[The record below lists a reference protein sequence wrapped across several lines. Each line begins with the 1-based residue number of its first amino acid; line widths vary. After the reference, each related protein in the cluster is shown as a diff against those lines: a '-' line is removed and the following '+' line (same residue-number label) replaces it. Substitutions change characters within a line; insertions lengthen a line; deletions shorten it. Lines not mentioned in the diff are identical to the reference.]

1 MIKRK
6 MITTLIISLE
16 MFELY
21 EEELVEWRLNHYAS
35 HKLSELPTSTKT
47 IKTHSKVEVFTP
59 TANDLKYLVPIHARA
74 ASATK
79 AFAHGVIRHLN

>member
-1 MIKRK
+1 M

-16 MFELY
+16 KFELY
-21 EEELVEWRLNHYAS
+21 EEELVELEVEPLPS

-47 IKTHSKVEVFTP
+47 IKTHSKVEVFAP

-74 ASATK
+74 AFATK